1 MEDPTAQDIE
11 FRLWVSGHE
20 STSFRSQA
28 IKGPI
33 ENRILYYVHFIS
45 LRKHLESDDE
55 SANLVTNWMLE
66 SNFSSEEFEDYHQ
79 ALSMFNNISNNGTQF
94 ILYEIKKSPMD
105 GSIVKKTPVLNSK
118 KAKTKSRS
126 FNRITY
132 RKSGDKSDDHPKNK
146 NKFKDF
152 KVRIFLLIIVLLTF
166 IVIIFFMNSIAGES
180 SNVITVHQS
189 ILFRIDNPS
198 YFLHI

>member
-1 MEDPTAQDIE
+1 
-11 FRLWVSGHE
+11 
-20 STSFRSQA
+20 
-28 IKGPI
+28 
-33 ENRILYYVHFIS
+33 

-66 SNFSSEEFEDYHQ
+66 SNFSNEEFEDYHQ
-79 ALSMFNNISNNGTQF
+79 ALSMFNNISKNGTQV
-94 ILYEIKKSPMD
+94 ILYEIKKSPVD

-126 FNRITY
+126 FKRISY
-132 RKSGDKSDDHPKNK
+132 RKSEDKSDDHPKKK

-152 KVRIFLLIIVLLTF
+152 KVRIFLLIIVFLTF
-166 IVIIFFMNSIAGES
+166 IAMVFFMNSIAGES
-180 SNVITVHQS
+180 SNVTTVDQS

-198 YFLHI
+198 YFLHL

>member
-1 MEDPTAQDIE
+1 M
-11 FRLWVSGHE
+11 
-20 STSFRSQA
+20 
-28 IKGPI
+28 
-33 ENRILYYVHFIS
+33 
-45 LRKHLESDDE
+45 RKHLESDDE

-79 ALSMFNNISNNGTQF
+79 ALSMFNNISKDGTQV
-94 ILYEIKKSPMD
+94 ILYEIKKSPLD

-132 RKSGDKSDDHPKNK
+132 RKSGDKSDDRPKNK
-146 NKFKDF
+146 NKFKNF
-152 KVRIFLLIIVLLTF
+152 KVRILLLIIVFLTF

-180 SNVITVHQS
+180 SNDITVHQS

-198 YFLHI
+198 YFLHL